1 MKRDLGWLLGL
12 CALLLSPTAGAQV
25 LKCVDAEGNVT
36 YSDLPC
42 LRSERATVVDT
53 RAASNVADHSFV
65 RAQKGRFETP
75 PAPSVIYSSSAPPVA
90 PPPESNFR
98 NASQSGRGYTRY

>member
-1 MKRDLGWLLGL
+1 MRRDLGWSLGL

-25 LKCVDAEGNVT
+25 LKCVDAQGNVT

-65 RAQKGRFETP
+65 RAQKGRDETP
-75 PAPSVIYSSSAPPVA
+75 PVRSVIYSSSAPALA

-98 NASQSGRGYTRY
+98 TTTQSAHGYSRY